1 MLPSLCTPLFARLCE
16 RHCTPLL
23 RVLVMAALSTVFA
36 PDASAGIALMQTP
49 KLIDGNQP
57 FTLTLLITQDQDQTQ
72 AHTFTL
78 PDNVVV
84 AASADM
90 IVPVQLQLLRDA
102 SSPEQLTL
110 QPGAFR
116 KIAYRGLLPP
126 YLRGVVRIETV
137 GIDAA
142 PLLITIIR
150 PDNGKPLAHAPDTID
165 DDSVAVSASTIT
177 PGTSAS
183 PTGAMPAAD
192 DIISVARISFNEPM
206 YFAAGNSGGEANAK
220 FQLSFRFHIFQPDD
234 MRSRSLIDNLYFGY
248 TQFSLWDLHSPSAP
262 FRDTNYRPSLYYFLP
277 DLGIRNAPLSRVS
290 FASGLEHESNGR
302 DGSASRSLNTYF
314 VKPTFTFGDLNHTQL
329 RITPKLYAYLGSLND
344 NPDLAQYRGHMDLN
358 ITLGQADGIELS
370 TMLRKGTRS
379 DHGSIDSTLSYPLSR
394 LLPGTAGYLMMNLFY
409 GDGESLLT
417 YNQKLTPQLR
427 LGYSLWR

>member
-1 MLPSLCTPLFARLCE
+1 MPPSLRTALSSGLFNTRCTWRLCA
-16 RHCTPLL
+16 
-23 RVLVMAALSTVFA
+23 LVIATLSLTFV
-36 PDASAGIALMQTP
+36 PDASAGIAVLQSP

-57 FTLTLLITQDQDQTQ
+57 FALTLLLSQDQEQSQ
-72 AHTFTL
+72 SHTFTL
-78 PDNVVV
+78 PEYVVV
-84 AASADM
+84 TASADM
-90 IVPVQLQLLRDA
+90 IAPVQLQLVREAD
-102 SSPEQLTL
+102 SPTRLTL
-110 QPGAFR
+110 QPGQFR
-116 KIAYRGLLPP
+116 RIVYRALLPP

-137 GIDAA
+137 DIDAA
-142 PLLITIIR
+142 PQLVAVIR
-150 PDNGKPLAHAPDTID
+150 PGDGKPLAHAPDVID
-165 DDSVAVSASTIT
+165 NDSASASTSTIT
-177 PGTSAS
+177 PSGSVN
-183 PTGAMPAAD
+183 PIGAAPAAND
-192 DIISVARISFNEPM
+192 FINAARISFNEPM
-206 YFAAGNSGGEANAK
+206 YFAAGNSGGANAK

-234 MRSRSLIDNLYFGY
+234 MRSRDLTDNLYFGY
-248 TQFSLWDLHSPSAP
+248 TQYSLWDLHSASAP

-277 DLGIRNAPLSRVS
+277 DLGIHNARLSRVS

-329 RITPKLYAYLGSLND
+329 RITPKLYAYLGTLND

-358 ITLGQADGIELS
+358 ITIGQADGIEFS

-379 DHGSIDSTLSYPLSR
+379 NHGSIDSTLSYPLSR
-394 LLPGTAGYLMMNLFY
+394 LLPGSAGYLMMSLFY